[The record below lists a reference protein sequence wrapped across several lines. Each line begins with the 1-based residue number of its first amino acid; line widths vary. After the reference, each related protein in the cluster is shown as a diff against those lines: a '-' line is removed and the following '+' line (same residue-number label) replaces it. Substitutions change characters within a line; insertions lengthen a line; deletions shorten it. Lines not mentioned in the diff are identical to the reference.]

1 MNKNILG
8 VDLKIDQ
15 EYISNCVKEVVNA
28 SMVEALGAKND
39 IVEIVVRELL
49 NTKVDSRGDITTSS
63 YNSEKLI
70 NYELKKQIRDV
81 VIETVKKTIEEKRP
95 ILEEM
100 IKKELS
106 KKANLN
112 KFVDS
117 FINNTTKTLENSY
130 STKINIEFE
139 KEKDY
144 E

>member
-1 MNKNILG
+1 MSNNILG

-39 IVEIVVRELL
+39 IVEIVVKELL

>member
-1 MNKNILG
+1 MSNNILG

-49 NTKVDSRGDITTSS
+49 NTKVDSRGDVTTSS

-81 VIETVKKTIEEKRP
+81 VIETIKKTIEEKRP

-100 IKKELS
+100 IKKEIS